1 MSRYSRGANTG
12 VLALFLAAGAVAL
25 SYQALSR
32 RNHRHHPGDS
42 APGRTA
48 RQARFGDYT
57 VTGKTV
63 TINKPRAELF
73 AYWRDFANLAH
84 FMENVVSIRPT
95 GEDRAV
101 WTIKAPAGQT
111 VEVETEII
119 EERENEFIA
128 WRSVEGS
135 EIKAEGKVIFKDAPA
150 DRGTQIEA
158 IIAYEPPAGDLGR
171 WIGKLFGREPG
182 VQGRRELKRFKMLM
196 ETGEI
201 ADARCHANPTQEV

>member
-1 MSRYSRGANTG
+1 MSRPSRAASASG
-12 VLALFLAAGAVAL
+12 LALLVAAGTVL

-32 RNHRHHPGDS
+32 RNQRYHPGDS

-48 RQARFGDYT
+48 RRARFGDYA

-73 AYWRDFANLAH
+73 GYWRDFTNLAS
-84 FMENVVSIRPT
+84 FMENVVSIRPS
-95 GEDRAV
+95 GQDRSV

-111 VEVETEII
+111 VEVEAEIV

-128 WRSVEGS
+128 WRSVQGS
-135 EIKAEGKVIFKDAPA
+135 EVKAEGKVIFRDAPA
-150 DRGTQIEA
+150 NRGTQVEA
-158 IIAYEPPAGDLGR
+158 IIAYEPPAGEVGR
-171 WIGKLFGREPG
+171 WIGKLFGREPAI
-182 VQGRRELKRFKMLM
+182 QGRRELKRFKMLM

-201 ADARCHANPTQEV
+201 ADARYHANASQEV